1 MNSDDDEKMY
11 KKKYLKYKMKY
22 LSLQRGSGSSQ
33 GSRNRVLQERAN
45 IAWTKANTKEA
56 LQAAEDKKRR
66 EERNRR
72 KQEEIDRFEQSLGT
86 VRLQANKLKNSIRPN
101 IITAEETEYLC
112 DFKPEFGFT
121 IATESCNKL
130 FGRDTLYD
138 KMFTDIDIDVL
149 LKAFKISSWDHSKL
163 EKLNLIKEWIKK
175 NIDNFKQDIKIK
187 YSSKSKY
194 PDATFEGTITK
205 EGKIN
210 TGTITQK
217 DGTIVK
223 YKDGEKV

>member
-1 MNSDDDEKMY
+1 MNSNNDEKMY

-22 LSLQRGSGSSQ
+22 LSLQRGGMGAVYAGWDAQ
-33 GSRNRVLQERAN
+33 AQAEAKK
-45 IAWTKANTKEA
+45 KAAVN
-56 LQAAEDKKRR
+56 AAEDRKRQ
-66 EERNRR
+66 EARNRR
-72 KQEEIDRFEQSLGT
+72 KQEENDRFEQSLGT
-86 VRLQANKLKNSIRPN
+86 FRLQSNKLKNSLKPN

-130 FGRDTLYD
+130 FNRDTLYN

-149 LKAFKISSWDHSKL
+149 LKVFKISSFRDSKL

-210 TGTITQK
+210 TGTMTQK
-217 DGTIVK
+217 DGTIEK
-223 YKDGEKV
+223 YKNGKKV